1 MAVGSFGRV
10 KAVISKAMAK
20 VKQLTESKLKWKL
33 KRKSMKSVES
43 NMRKEKIHNPY
54 PVNDKNWFEKLLRL
68 SQMNKIKIGLKINL
82 SFVITIVLLSVV
94 LGYAL
99 VTLSNNMIEQAKEST
114 LGLME
119 QTGNN
124 IKIVLEEID
133 NLAMSITRDITI
145 APAVEEINNTDDE
158 HMRARWASI
167 IKPYLNAYY
176 SYRVDTL
183 ANLTLVSNTGY
194 GILGGEG
201 TFEELRFDYRDSITA
216 REFAQS
222 GVNSLWIDTYIS
234 DIGFLRRKG
243 GNTTIA
249 LMKSVY
255 TATNLKSVGVLQINI
270 REDAMERMLKDV
282 QIPHSGY
289 FFLVGSKDNM
299 IFNPQDIKDNGL
311 LIEDLSYVNNDGKT
325 RAELLKKTDLLSLQ
339 DTEVKELLYK
349 TDIGVELD
357 EKTLKGL
364 RERDSYINLRV
375 LEKVKESINEIQM
388 KNRQATAFGGI
399 IEDNITINGKKMM
412 VTFYTIREIKNTP
425 LEWTLVSIT
434 PLENITRDVNSVAGF
449 IILIGFVCI
458 IIGIIFSVL
467 ITGDI
472 SLGIGKLIKLMNKI
486 KEGDL
491 EVNCDTGR
499 KDEIGSLGVNFM
511 DMAENLKKLIG
522 SIKNASNIAVE
533 SSQTVSAT
541 CQQNYSSI
549 EEFSAM
555 LDEMKDEINSQSQEI
570 MNNDVIVNELSEQIQ
585 VIIDDFKNVSNIV
598 TGAKRL
604 SEDGKDTVNTLK
616 TNADE
621 VKKTIEEFS
630 ELIGS
635 LRRESAEISK
645 ITSTIKGISSQTN
658 LLALNATIEAAR
670 AGEAGKS
677 FSVVASEIKKLADQS
692 RVSANYIESKLK
704 NIGKSIEKT
713 NEAVRSSNEV
723 ISGHDHAVAETIDK
737 LDSIV
742 GFMDN
747 IFSAITSITDYV
759 QHIEDARCNIIKSM
773 EKLNDSTKN
782 NIREIQNIS
791 AAMDEQVDLIKHL
804 LSLSEDLSTLSTRL
818 EQTINIFKI

>member
-1 MAVGSFGRV
+1 M
-10 KAVISKAMAK
+10 
-20 VKQLTESKLKWKL
+20 
-33 KRKSMKSVES
+33 
-43 NMRKEKIHNPY
+43 
-54 PVNDKNWFEKLLRL
+54 
-68 SQMNKIKIGLKINL
+68 
-82 SFVITIVLLSVV
+82 
-94 LGYAL
+94 
-99 VTLSNNMIEQAKEST
+99 
-114 LGLME
+114 
-119 QTGNN
+119 
-124 IKIVLEEID
+124 
-133 NLAMSITRDITI
+133 
-145 APAVEEINNTDDE
+145 
-158 HMRARWASI
+158 
-167 IKPYLNAYY
+167 
-176 SYRVDTL
+176 
-183 ANLTLVSNTGY
+183 
-194 GILGGEG
+194 
-201 TFEELRFDYRDSITA
+201 
-216 REFAQS
+216 
-222 GVNSLWIDTYIS
+222 
-234 DIGFLRRKG
+234 
-243 GNTTIA
+243 
-249 LMKSVY
+249 
-255 TATNLKSVGVLQINI
+255 
-270 REDAMERMLKDV
+270 
-282 QIPHSGY
+282 
-289 FFLVGSKDNM
+289 
-299 IFNPQDIKDNGL
+299 
-311 LIEDLSYVNNDGKT
+311 
-325 RAELLKKTDLLSLQ
+325 KKTDLLSLQ

-349 TDIGVELD
+349 TDTGVELD

-388 KNRQATAFGGI
+388 KNRQVTAFGGI

>member
-1 MAVGSFGRV
+1 M
-10 KAVISKAMAK
+10 
-20 VKQLTESKLKWKL
+20 
-33 KRKSMKSVES
+33 
-43 NMRKEKIHNPY
+43 
-54 PVNDKNWFEKLLRL
+54 
-68 SQMNKIKIGLKINL
+68 
-82 SFVITIVLLSVV
+82 
-94 LGYAL
+94 
-99 VTLSNNMIEQAKEST
+99 
-114 LGLME
+114 
-119 QTGNN
+119 
-124 IKIVLEEID
+124 
-133 NLAMSITRDITI
+133 
-145 APAVEEINNTDDE
+145 
-158 HMRARWASI
+158 
-167 IKPYLNAYY
+167 
-176 SYRVDTL
+176 
-183 ANLTLVSNTGY
+183 
-194 GILGGEG
+194 
-201 TFEELRFDYRDSITA
+201 
-216 REFAQS
+216 
-222 GVNSLWIDTYIS
+222 
-234 DIGFLRRKG
+234 
-243 GNTTIA
+243 
-249 LMKSVY
+249 
-255 TATNLKSVGVLQINI
+255 
-270 REDAMERMLKDV
+270 
-282 QIPHSGY
+282 
-289 FFLVGSKDNM
+289 
-299 IFNPQDIKDNGL
+299 
-311 LIEDLSYVNNDGKT
+311 
-325 RAELLKKTDLLSLQ
+325 
-339 DTEVKELLYK
+339 
-349 TDIGVELD
+349 
-357 EKTLKGL
+357 
-364 RERDSYINLRV
+364 
-375 LEKVKESINEIQM
+375 
-388 KNRQATAFGGI
+388 
-399 IEDNITINGKKMM
+399 
-412 VTFYTIREIKNTP
+412 
-425 LEWTLVSIT
+425 
-434 PLENITRDVNSVAGF
+434 
-449 IILIGFVCI
+449 
-458 IIGIIFSVL
+458 
-467 ITGDI
+467 
-472 SLGIGKLIKLMNKI
+472 GIGKLIKLMNKI